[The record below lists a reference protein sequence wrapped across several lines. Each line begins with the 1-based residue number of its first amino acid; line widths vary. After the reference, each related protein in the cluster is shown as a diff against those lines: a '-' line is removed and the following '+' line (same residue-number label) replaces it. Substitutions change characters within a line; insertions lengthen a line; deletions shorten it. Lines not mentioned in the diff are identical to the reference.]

1 MQVNLNTQYS
11 TNNNYKPAFTAV
23 KLYGGSADVLKKV
36 LKYDEWKIV
45 EQIVDA
51 RAADKNVDLI
61 FFGKGNKSL
70 TARIVSKEDVAPAFQ
85 TKDKSVGLFESVLKF
100 MQRMSK
106 KAEAL
111 EKEYENIE
119 RIDIE
124 GIISKAQK

>member
-11 TNNNYKPAFTAV
+11 ANNNYKPAFTAV

-36 LKYDEWKIV
+36 LKYEDWKMVGEI
-45 EQIVDA
+45 IDT
-51 RAADKNVDLI
+51 RAADKNVDL
-61 FFGKGNKSL
+61 FFYGKGDKSL
-70 TARIVSKEDVAPAFQ
+70 SARIVSKDGVAPAFQ

-111 EKEYENIE
+111 EVEYENME
-119 RIDIE
+119 KIDIE
-124 GIISKAQK
+124 GILSKAKY

>member
-70 TARIVSKEDVAPAFQ
+70 TARVVTKEDVAPAFQ
-85 TKDKSVGLFESVLKF
+85 TKEKSVVLFERVLKF

-124 GIISKAQK
+124 GIISKTQK

>member
-1 MQVNLNTQYS
+1 MQGRFFGLTLTMFS
-11 TNNNYKPAFTAV
+11 T
-23 KLYGGSADVLKKV
+23 KV
-36 LKYDEWKIV
+36 LKYDEWKTV

-70 TARIVSKEDVAPAFQ
+70 TARVVTKEDVAPAFQ